1 MAVIQN
7 NIADGF
13 VYITDMIHHLG
24 INGRK
29 SDLQQL
35 ACLDFVKYLDCKSK
49 HPEKIV
55 DFHKQLLKEE
65 QIILDILAKFV
76 IDDKD
81 IRMISKS
88 VGKIQQIF
96 INNLPPETK
105 EFKFLKTMFPDLLKY
120 RPN

>member
-13 VYITDMIHHLG
+13 VYIADMIRHLG

-49 HPEKIV
+49 HPEKILV
-55 DFHKQLLKEE
+55 FQEQLLNEE
-65 QIILDILAKFV
+65 QIILDALAKFV
-76 IDDKD
+76 INDED
-81 IRMISKS
+81 IQIIRIS

-105 EFKFLKTMFPDLLKY
+105 EFTFLKTMFPQLFNFK
-120 RPN
+120 PN

>member
-13 VYITDMIHHLG
+13 VHITDMIHHLE
-24 INGRK
+24 INGEK
-29 SDLQQL
+29 SDLQRL
-35 ACLDFVKYLDCKSK
+35 ACLYFVKYLDCKSK

-55 DFHKQLLKEE
+55 VFHEQLLNEE
-65 QIILDILAKFV
+65 QIILDALAKFV

-81 IRMISKS
+81 IQMIRKS

-96 INNLPPETK
+96 INNLPPETE
-105 EFKFLKTMFPDLLKY
+105 EFTFLKTMFPQLFNFKPD
-120 RPN
+120 